1 MYIEL
6 KEIDKDTLKVG
17 DVVGVAR
24 EVETG
29 YRSSLGMIASFQ
41 QQLPESHRR
50 EQKLRQIN
58 SVTMTGMKNSMNIT
72 IMPRKR
78 MSWQRNFTR

>member
-6 KEIDKDTLKVG
+6 KKIDKNTLKVG

-24 EVETG
+24 KVGAG
-29 YRSSLGMIASFQ
+29 YISSFRHDRIIPATITR
-41 QQLPESHRR
+41 SHRR

-58 SVTMTGMKNSMNIT
+58 SATMTGMKNSMNIT
-72 IMPRKR
+72 IMQRKR
-78 MSWQRNFTR
+78 MSWQRNFAR